1 MSKILGFV
9 IAGLV
14 LGGLI
19 GAGLFDTGPGI
30 EPLALL
36 IAAVGGGAGLV
47 AGALARRGE
56 HGGVYHLM

>member
-14 LGGLI
+14 TGAFV
-19 GAGLFDTGPGI
+19 GAGLFDTGPGV

-36 IAAVGGGAGLV
+36 IATVGGAAGLA

-56 HGGVYHLM
+56 HG